1 MSPFLAILAI
11 NASLIAIAYAFVYPR
26 LRPLTARR
34 MMKAD
39 AVVTAIA
46 LGAAALLFFGR
57 GVAFDIGPIPL
68 RWWSFSILS
77 MLLIEAP
84 AFWAF
89 CKAYGVSLEDI
100 DAPARG
106 TRD

>member
-1 MSPFLAILAI
+1 MSPYLTILAI
-11 NASLIAIAYAFVYPR
+11 NAALIAVAYGLVYPR

-34 MMKAD
+34 LMKAD
-39 AVVTAIA
+39 AVVSGLA
-46 LGAAALLFFGR
+46 LGAAAFLFYGR
-57 GVAFDIGPIPL
+57 GIAFDIGPLPL
-68 RWWSFSILS
+68 RWWSYSILS
-77 MLLIEAP
+77 MLVIEAP

-106 TRD
+106 PRD